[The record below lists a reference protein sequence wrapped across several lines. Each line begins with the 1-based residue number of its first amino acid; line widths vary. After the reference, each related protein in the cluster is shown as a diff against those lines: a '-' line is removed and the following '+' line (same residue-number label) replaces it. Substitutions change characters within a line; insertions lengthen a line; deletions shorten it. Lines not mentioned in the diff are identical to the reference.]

1 MTFAGINHLAILL
14 AAVVAWL
21 GGAVYYTA
29 LAKPWIAAQGK
40 TVDQHKAE
48 LNAKT
53 GVARF
58 APFILAFVAELV
70 MAWVLAGM
78 VGHLGAVT
86 IRSAVISGLFVW
98 AGFTVTAMLINNAFA
113 GRRAMLTLIDAGH
126 WLLVVVLM
134 GVVIGWMG
142 V

>member
-1 MTFAGINHLAILL
+1 MTFAGINHIAILL
-14 AAVVAWL
+14 AAVVGWL
-21 GGAVYYTA
+21 GGAVYYTV
-29 LAKPWIAAQGK
+29 LAKPWVAAQGK

-48 LNAKT
+48 LDAKT
-53 GVARF
+53 GIAKF
-58 APFILAFVAELV
+58 APFILAFVAELM

-98 AGFTVTAMLINNAFA
+98 AGFTVTTLLVNNAFA
-113 GRRAMLTLIDAGH
+113 GRRYALSLIDAGH

-134 GVVIGWMG
+134 GIVIGWMG

>member
-21 GGAVYYTA
+21 GGAVYYTV

-40 TVDQHKAE
+40 TVEQHKAE

-53 GVARF
+53 GIAKF

-70 MAWVLAGM
+70 VRWADRDRLAAEC
-78 VGHLGAVT
+78 LC
-86 IRSAVISGLFVW
+86 
-98 AGFTVTAMLINNAFA
+98 
-113 GRRAMLTLIDAGH
+113 
-126 WLLVVVLM
+126 
-134 GVVIGWMG
+134 
-142 V
+142 